1 MQCANSGSSTKKR
14 GIAQKKGSSG
24 VLGHSPPFL
33 VHRRCAKPESGQHK
47 KVPIALH
54 QTGSRAPIHVP
65 SVAPFEPTRA
75 CAQPCGKKLHNLV
88 LVHRQPTFRKVIHI
102 CCTPEIQGYA
112 QDFKVCKLMSHKEKV
127 LLSTKN
133 SKHLLLLLC
142 IYKDIKEQQGQS
154 KNGAA
159 SSIQPLKT
167 DAENRFSEKAK
178 QAENACPTPICLCLS
193 SSPLFSG

>member
-1 MQCANSGSSTKKR
+1 M
-14 GIAQKKGSSG
+14 
-24 VLGHSPPFL
+24 
-33 VHRRCAKPESGQHK
+33 CAKPEGGQQK
-47 KVPIALH
+47 EVLIALH
-54 QTGSRAPIHVP
+54 KKGSGAPIHVP
-65 SVAPFEPTRA
+65 SVAPFQAARA
-75 CAQPCGKKLHNLV
+75 CAQPCGQKLHNHV
-88 LVHRQPTFRKVIHI
+88 LVHRQPTFLKVIHI

-178 QAENACPTPICLCLS
+178 QAQGTCPTRICLCLS
-193 SSPLFSG
+193 PSLLLSG